1 MGRSEAAFLLGLSAG
16 RAMKGVTKELI
27 GDVLRPNASERMQ
40 ATVVQSSVARGDTVC
55 CYYNDTMSV
64 SYYGDVPAHS
74 GDFFVDND
82 GKMYFLSG
90 GKLNVIDGLD
100 GTVYQASADAYSFR
114 VFNGGECCAYKTSSS
129 ANTWVVIY
137 PDGSMSGEIT
147 FPGSSAPILGYR
159 NGVLGAAVSQGYY
172 AGAGVFTYSKAG
184 VLTNQLAD
192 LYNSSLFRQ
201 SPLTVYAID
210 SETVGIFTD
219 AIAGYLAI
227 SANRYT
233 VCNLTDSTN
242 YALWYDAYSSQ
253 TATLL
258 GFDGE
263 YGYAVC
269 QDQSASGT
277 PYAVFRWPATDP
289 SGSLTEIER
298 YSDAKTYYPQANTYG
313 RLIRQSTVNG
323 ESVRDMVDVSTMDT
337 VFGDV
342 LTTTSLPQ
350 SNVVRENARYLWIDE
365 SGVYRKYSVGWEMFP
380 TTTYPR
386 SGPSAKLGY
395 AIDDYAVGDEGTAIV
410 LFD

>member
-40 ATVVQSSVARGDTVC
+40 ATVVQSAVARGDTVC
-55 CYYNDTMSV
+55 CYYNETMSV

-129 ANTWVVIY
+129 ANSWVVIY
-137 PDGSMSGEIT
+137 PDGTMSGEIT
-147 FPGSSAPILGYR
+147 FPGSAAPILGYR

-184 VLTNQLAD
+184 VLTNQLAN

-201 SPLTVYAID
+201 SPSAVYPID
-210 SETVGIFTD
+210 SETVGVYTN
-219 AIAGYLAI
+219 ALSGYLGNN
-227 SANRYT
+227 ANRYN

-242 YALWYDAYSSQ
+242 YGPWYNTYSSND
-253 TATLL
+253 ATLL
-258 GFDGE
+258 GADPQ

-269 QDQSASGT
+269 QDQSAAGT
-277 PYAVFRWPATDP
+277 PHVVFKWSLTDP
-289 SGSLTEIER
+289 AEGLTEIER
-298 YSDAKTYYPQANTYG
+298 YSDEKTYYPQANTYG
-313 RLIRQSTVNG
+313 RLIRQGTAGG
-323 ESVRDMVDVSTMDT
+323 ETVRDMVDISTMDT
-337 VFGDV
+337 LFGDV
-342 LTTTSLPQ
+342 LTTSTLPQ
-350 SNVVRENARYLWIDE
+350 SNVVRENASYLWIDG
-365 SGVYRKYSVGWEMFP
+365 SGVYRKYAVGWEMFP

-395 AIDDYAVGDEGTAIV
+395 AIDNYAVGDEGTAIV
-410 LFD
+410 LFE